1 MMTAAAHVNKMHCQ
15 YTGDE
20 HQEPD
25 LEESR
30 LCQVFGLTN
39 TQHKPSKAEKIMIN
53 NEIA

>member
-1 MMTAAAHVNKMHCQ
+1 MMTAAPHLNKMQRQC
-15 YTGDE
+15 TGDE